1 MVWKIILGVFLVF
14 AIGFVIAARKLYE
27 SCWKRGKHDI
37 ILGEVTEWQKSR
49 VWGYSLGRLVC
60 KKKGKPII
68 TQTCLIRTSK
78 RKQLQGKRMWD
89 VCSVAVGP
97 KILMNG
103 RPAHAGAKA
112 PVK

>member
-60 KKKGKPII
+60 KKRQTDHHADLPYSYKQAQTVAGK
-68 TQTCLIRTSK
+68 TNVGRLFFCGRSKNFDERKTGTCR
-78 RKQLQGKRMWD
+78 R
-89 VCSVAVGP
+89 
-97 KILMNG
+97 
-103 RPAHAGAKA
+103 
-112 PVK
+112 

>member
-60 KKKGKPII
+60 KKKAN
-68 TQTCLIRTSK
+68 RSS
-78 RKQLQGKRMWD
+78 R
-89 VCSVAVGP
+89 
-97 KILMNG
+97 
-103 RPAHAGAKA
+103 RPALFVQASANSCRENECGTF
-112 PVK
+112 VLLR